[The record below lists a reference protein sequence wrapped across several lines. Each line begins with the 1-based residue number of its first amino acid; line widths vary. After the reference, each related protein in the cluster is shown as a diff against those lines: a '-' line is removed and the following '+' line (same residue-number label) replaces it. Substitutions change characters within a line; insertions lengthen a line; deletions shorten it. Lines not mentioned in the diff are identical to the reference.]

1 MTDNPLFDTILASG
15 DITKRDNPQAIDWK
29 TTYRRQGKSRAILEL
44 KKRFGQPASDKI
56 TGYSCDMMIID
67 DVIEE
72 QYGQPIFLAPTS
84 DGTDPMQKLLDDY
97 KIWYDKVVA
106 LQFSIPES
114 AIKGSVSGSV
124 LFNEAELTAQMFD
137 EKLQKTWGRN
147 Y

>member
-1 MTDNPLFDTILASG
+1 MTNNLLFDT
-15 DITKRDNPQAIDWK
+15 RFP
-29 TTYRRQGKSRAILEL
+29 RFGKSLLTPEL

-67 DVIEE
+67 DVIDE
-72 QYGQPIFLAPTS
+72 PNFLAPTT

-106 LQFSIPES
+106 QQFSIPES
-114 AIKGSVSGSV
+114 AITGSVSGSV
-124 LFNEAELTAQMFD
+124 FFNEAELTAQLFD

>member
-1 MTDNPLFDTILASG
+1 MTHNPLFDTRSP
-15 DITKRDNPQAIDWK
+15 RC
-29 TTYRRQGKSRAILEL
+29 GKSLLTPEL

-67 DVIEE
+67 DVI
-72 QYGQPIFLAPTS
+72 
-84 DGTDPMQKLLDDY
+84 DPMQKLLDDY
-97 KIWYDKVVA
+97 KAWYDKVVA

-124 LFNEAELTAQMFD
+124 FFNEAELTAQSFD